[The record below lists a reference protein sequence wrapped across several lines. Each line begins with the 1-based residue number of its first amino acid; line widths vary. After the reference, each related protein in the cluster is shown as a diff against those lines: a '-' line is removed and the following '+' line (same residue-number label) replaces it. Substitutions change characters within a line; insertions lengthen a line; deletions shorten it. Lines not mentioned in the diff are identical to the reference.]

1 MACWQTGVPWAPPVE
16 LLNSNLASALE
27 HVATHFAQWTRQ
39 LARAVAYH
47 KRHPAT
53 EEARRCSGRSY
64 GQHGLTYQQWRDR
77 EDKRKAT
84 RDYYHAIDFHV
95 EDQAAKGRR
104 NCQPAAADKG
114 KDRKRHDRG
123 RGAAEH
129 SDRPRHYHEMWDV
142 EQWLV
147 YWSQTGAQRFSC
159 PL

>member
-47 KRHPAT
+47 KRHPAA

-84 RDYYHAIDFHV
+84 RDYYHTIDFRV

-104 NCQPAAADKG
+104 NCQPAAADIDAKTE
-114 KDRKRHDRG
+114 RG
-123 RGAAEH
+123 MIEEEVPQSTLTGQGITTKCGTA
-129 SDRPRHYHEMWDV
+129 SNGSFTGPRLAPSGSHV
-142 EQWLV
+142 
-147 YWSQTGAQRFSC
+147 
-159 PL
+159 